1 MEKQYVSIDLST
13 YAELINAREKLKFVK
28 KILFN
33 EENRL
38 SYDKKNITFSIDSPC
53 VKLIFPEEYE
63 TRLKELLR
71 GEE

>member
-38 SYDKKNITFSIDSPC
+38 SYNKKDVLFSIDSPC

>member
-13 YAELINAREKLKFVK
+13 YAELINASGKLKLVK

-38 SYDKKNITFSIDSPC
+38 SYDKKNISFSIDSRC
-53 VKLIFPEEYE
+53 VKLIFPNEYE

>member
-1 MEKQYVSIDLST
+1 MEKQYVSMDLST

-38 SYDKKNITFSIDSPC
+38 SYDKKNISFSIDSPC
-53 VKLIFPEEYE
+53 VKLIFPDEYGA
-63 TRLKELLR
+63 RLKELLR

>member
-33 EENRL
+33 EENR
-38 SYDKKNITFSIDSPC
+38 
-53 VKLIFPEEYE
+53 
-63 TRLKELLR
+63 
-71 GEE
+71 